1 MTLQRFF
8 FALYILLLAPLADAQ
23 LSLPKQLFG
32 ASKEASKPAEATTTE
47 AVDPRA
53 EAATLLA
60 EARRQQ
66 DEQRLKDRAATE
78 NGSPISERQR
88 LLGRLVLLYG
98 ERVNLLDELDTLN
111 NAPPETPNQR
121 TLLAEFDGPPPYSAL
136 RVDALR
142 DEYDTLSE
150 HLKSLAAAGRA
161 LEEQQTELID
171 ARKRASKAVRLA
183 EDRLASAN
191 KREQVDKD
199 RDNRELASLGQ
210 RQVEADLTTT
220 TLGRELIQRE
230 VEKLQPLREK
240 MQRLLARVL
249 PEQRLSK
256 EDFEQ
261 QKASLR
267 GRQNRVSAEIDRVV
281 AANSKLAAE
290 RERLAKLLT
299 GADPNGPIAHRMRV
313 LDVQM
318 ETGRLTL
325 MTLSWLDGLIQIA
338 GSAWEQ
344 RFVGF
349 RSDDSATRQAVL
361 SALQRTAEEL
371 ASRQDLF
378 REMQDGARTAVMQQ
392 ALRLDNTSLSSS
404 ARSQESAILQAL
416 EKRVQDYQ
424 SVEIAGR
431 QLYRQIKRWLKD
443 FGYSGEAVDADD
455 WKLGALQIT
464 NILKQIWD
472 FEMFAV
478 EDSTFVD
485 GKTVSVSYGI
495 TVGKSIGAIALYI
508 VGYWLFSLL
517 SARLQ
522 RLMVSRFRVD
532 QQLASVIRRW
542 SMIALA
548 LVLVIFILNLARIPL
563 TVFAFMGG
571 ALAIGI
577 GFGTQT
583 IIKNVI
589 SGIIILFERKIR
601 VGDIV
606 AIEGMTGYVTQV
618 DLRASTLRG
627 FDGLEALVP
636 NSSLLEN
643 QIINWTYSNTHVRR
657 EIRIG
662 IAYGSPVRDAA
673 DIISGCAD
681 DHGQVLSDPKPEV
694 FFEDFGDN
702 ALLLVLV
709 FWVELGPNLMGRRV
723 DSDLRYAMEKRL
735 GKAGITISFPQRD
748 VHLDLSQPLPVRVVQ
763 APASEGGERQA
774 SAAQRNAQP
783 TEKHDD
789 ERKTP

>member
-1 MTLQRFF
+1 MTLRRFL
-8 FALYILLLAPLADAQ
+8 FALCILLLAPHADAQ
-23 LSLPKQLFG
+23 LTLPKQLFG
-32 ASKEASKPAEATTTE
+32 ASKAESEPTTTSTKE

-66 DEQRLKDRAATE
+66 EDQRLKERAATE
-78 NGSPISERQR
+78 NGSPASERQR
-88 LLGRLVLLYG
+88 LLDRLVLLYG
-98 ERVNLLDELDTLN
+98 ERVKLLDELDSLN

-121 TLLAEFDGPPPYSAL
+121 TLLAEFDGSPPYSAL

-142 DEYDTLSE
+142 DEFDTLSE
-150 HLKSLAAAGRA
+150 QLKNLAAAGRA
-161 LEEQQTELID
+161 LEEQQAGLID
-171 ARKRASKAVRLA
+171 GRKRAAKAVRLA

-191 KREQVDKD
+191 NRAQIDKD
-199 RDNRELASLGQ
+199 RANRELASLGQ
-210 RQVEADLTTT
+210 RQAEADLTTA
-220 TLGRELIQRE
+220 TLGRELIRQKL
-230 VEKLQPLREK
+230 EKLQPLREK
-240 MQRLLARVL
+240 IQRLLSRVL
-249 PEQRLSK
+249 PEQQLSK

-261 QKASLR
+261 QQASLR
-267 GRQNRVSAEIDRVV
+267 RRQAKVSAEIDQVV
-281 AANSKLAAE
+281 ADNGKLTSE
-290 RERLAKLLT
+290 RERLAKLLA
-299 GADPNGPIAHRMRV
+299 GADPNGPIAHRMQV
-313 LDVQM
+313 LEVQM
-318 ETGRLTL
+318 ETDRLTL
-325 MTLSWLDGLIQIA
+325 MTLTWLDGLIRIA
-338 GSAWEQ
+338 ANAWEQ
-344 RFVGF
+344 RFIGF
-349 RSDDSATRQAVL
+349 RSEDPGTRQTVL
-361 SALQRTAEEL
+361 AALQRTAEEL
-371 ASRQDLF
+371 VSRQDLF

-392 ALRLDNTSLSSS
+392 ALRLDNPSLSSS
-404 ARSQESAILQAL
+404 ARSQELAILKAL

-424 SVEIAGR
+424 RVEIAGR
-431 QLYRQIKRWLKD
+431 QLHRQIKRWLKD
-443 FGYSGEAVDADD
+443 FGYSGEAVDADN
-455 WKLGALQIT
+455 WKLGALQVANT
-464 NILKQIWD
+464 LKQIWD

-478 EDSTFVD
+478 EDSAFVD
-485 GKTVSVSYGI
+485 GKTVTVSYGV
-495 TVGKSIGAIALYI
+495 TVGKSIGAIALYV

-532 QQLASVIRRW
+532 EQLASVIRRW

-643 QIINWTYSNTHVRR
+643 QVINWTYSSAHVRR

-662 IAYGSPVRDAA
+662 IAYGSPVHGAA
-673 DIISGCAD
+673 DIIAGCAD
-681 DHGQVLSDPKPEV
+681 DHGQVLRDPKPEV

-735 GKAGITISFPQRD
+735 GTAGISIAFPQRD
-748 VHLDLSQPLPVRVVQ
+748 VHLDVSQPLPVRVTREPV
-763 APASEGGERQA
+763 ARPDPG
-774 SAAQRNAQP
+774 
-783 TEKHDD
+783 
-789 ERKTP
+789 